1 MKRIFVIIAFAAM
14 MMACGGNKAQN
25 SECKEHKT
33 ECRDNKQECDKQDC
47 NNKCDKQDCN
57 NKCDKQD
64 CSNKCDKQDCNNKC
78 DKQDCNNKCDKQDC
92 AQSVAGCIHLD
103 TDGFPNKVAD
113 LSKEWKY
120 LGDKPAIIDFYADWC
135 GPCRM
140 IAPTIEKIAQKYN
153 GELYIYKVNIDDNP
167 ELAQRF
173 RISAIPT
180 IMFIPQKGE
189 PVTERGVIG
198 MEGFEKYIKEVL
210 LK

>member
-1 MKRIFVIIAFAAM
+1 MKRLFIVAICSTLFF
-14 MMACGGNKAQN
+14 ACGN
-25 SECKEHKT
+25 STTQQRTPKGENSVTAKVENT
-33 ECRDNKQECDKQDC
+33 E
-47 NNKCDKQDCN
+47 
-57 NKCDKQD
+57 
-64 CSNKCDKQDCNNKC
+64 
-78 DKQDCNNKCDKQDC
+78 
-92 AQSVAGCIHLD
+92 
-103 TDGFPNKVAD
+103 DGGVIRLTTEEFTKRIAD
-113 LSKEWKY
+113 ISRKEWKY

-198 MEGFEKYIKEVL
+198 MDGFEKYIKEVL

>member
-1 MKRIFVIIAFAAM
+1 MKRLFIVAICSTLLF
-14 MMACGGNKAQN
+14 ACGN
-25 SECKEHKT
+25 STTQQRTPKGKNSVTAKVENT
-33 ECRDNKQECDKQDC
+33 E
-47 NNKCDKQDCN
+47 
-57 NKCDKQD
+57 
-64 CSNKCDKQDCNNKC
+64 
-78 DKQDCNNKCDKQDC
+78 
-92 AQSVAGCIHLD
+92 
-103 TDGFPNKVAD
+103 DGGVIRLTTEEFTKRIAD
-113 LSKEWKY
+113 ISRKEWKY